1 MENNEKTFYIKLF
14 LLISIVSSCTKT
26 LYTHNDVM
34 NRYKTKTDIITKFG
48 MPTEKRSESG
58 LEEWYYNFGTKT
70 TYTYSNTQSSLL
82 TGNANTS
89 NKFVK
94 FIIKNDSVVNW
105 KTQGVDL
112 KLTEINKKQPTLAI
126 ILGTLGSIGFLA
138 FCAWLGSLG

>member
-112 KLTEINKKQPTLAI
+112 KLTEINKKQTTLAI

>member
-1 MENNEKTFYIKLF
+1 MGNNKKPFYIMLF
-14 LLISIVSSCTKT
+14 LLIAVVSSCTKT

-34 NRYKTKTDIITKFG
+34 NRYKTKADIITKFG
-48 MPTEKRSESG
+48 LPSEKRSESG

-105 KTQGVDL
+105 TTQGVDL
-112 KLTEINKKQPTLAI
+112 KLTEINKKQTTLAI
-126 ILGTLGSIGFLA
+126 ILGTIGSISFLA
-138 FCAWLGSLG
+138 FCAS